1 MPALRRAHGAARHDV
16 SPAAA
21 IDPGVCVVG
30 QRRSEP
36 GGNAG
41 RRWIRSARLAV
52 LLLGIAAGAG
62 CDAGIRVVGFGTAGG
77 GGGGG
82 TGAGGGATGLVG
94 TWRNLS
100 SLALSSGETL
110 ILDVRWSFDAAGTC
124 SRTRIQTIVSG
135 NAGSETTETLPCTYT
150 LSGSTVTVTFQGSSV
165 PSRFSVAFV
174 SGDLLLAGTR
184 FTRIG

>member
-1 MPALRRAHGAARHDV
+1 M
-16 SPAAA
+16 
-21 IDPGVCVVG
+21 VG

-52 LLLGIAAGAG
+52 LLLGTAAGAG
-62 CDAGIRVVGFGTAGG
+62 CDAGIRVVGFGTTGGGGTGGTGG
-77 GGGGG
+77 GGGG
-82 TGAGGGATGLVG
+82 ASALVG

-100 SLALSSGETL
+100 SLVLSSGETL
-110 ILDVRWSFDAAGTC
+110 VLDVRWTFDAAGAC
-124 SRTRIQTIVSG
+124 SRTRIQTIISG
-135 NAGSETTETLPCTYT
+135 NTGSETTETLPCTYT